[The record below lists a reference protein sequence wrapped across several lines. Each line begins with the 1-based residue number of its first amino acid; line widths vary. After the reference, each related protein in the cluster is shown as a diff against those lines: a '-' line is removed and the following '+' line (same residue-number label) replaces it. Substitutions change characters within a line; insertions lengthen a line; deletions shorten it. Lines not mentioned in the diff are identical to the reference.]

1 MSRQLMSASAAA
13 LAALAITACGGG
25 GDAQPGGAS
34 PAAQP
39 ATQTAAAQPAAAQ
52 APNGQAV
59 FARTCQ
65 TCHMANGQGTPG
77 TFPPLAGSEIAAGD
91 KQRVIRIALHGLMG
105 PITVKGVRYNNVMPP
120 WKSLSDAEMAAVL
133 TYVRS
138 NFGNNASA
146 VTPEEV
152 AAERAATASRTTMWR
167 IEELGH

>member
-1 MSRQLMSASAAA
+1 MNRWMKGWG
-13 LAALAITACGGG
+13 LATAVGLSACGGG
-25 GDAQPGGAS
+25 GEAQAGAGAGAAQT

-39 ATQTAAAQPAAAQ
+39 AAAQPAVAQ

-65 TCHMANGQGTPG
+65 TCHQANGQGTPG

-91 KQRVIRIALHGLMG
+91 KARVIRIALHGLMG
-105 PITVKGVRYNNVMPP
+105 PITVKGTRYNNVMPP
-120 WKSLSDAEMAAVL
+120 WKSLSDAELAAVL